1 MSAKEEEVRVQIKYL
16 ASVKERT
23 GRRLEEARFAGGS
36 ALIDV
41 AAWLA
46 GRYGLRLPDP
56 SLMATLNG
64 RGWNQLP
71 EKLAR
76 RIRNGDV
83 ICLFPV
89 VSGG

>member
-1 MSAKEEEVRVQIKYL
+1 LSRRKEEVRVQIKYL
-16 ASVKERT
+16 ASVRERT
-23 GRRLEEARFAGGS
+23 GRRLEEARFARGS
-36 ALIDV
+36 TLTDV

-46 GRYGLRLPDP
+46 ARYGLRLPDP
-56 SLMATLNG
+56 NLIATLNG
-64 RGWNQLP
+64 KGWNQLP
-71 EKLAR
+71 DKLDG